1 MAGRKFLGKMYETI
15 LKVSAQILALIIQ
28 KVSANIAK
36 CFSRIIINCIILLSF
51 AIEALISKVETKEDM
66 DIWQIQVEASIF
78 RAPCV
83 IFDEKA
89 TQNEISSK

>member
-36 CFSRIIINCIILLSF
+36 CLSRIIINCITFLSF

-66 DIWQIQVEASIF
+66 DIWQIQLI
-78 RAPCV
+78 
-83 IFDEKA
+83 
-89 TQNEISSK
+89 Q